1 MKMEQ
6 TKPHA
11 KKALAFLAII
21 VSLLAACLLAGCS
34 SSSSQEKVELEIY
47 AANSLT
53 DAMNE
58 AQEAY
63 TKENPNVTFKDSQ
76 YEASGT
82 LVQKIEA
89 GGAPDIFISANKKNM
104 DKVVED
110 GKIGEDKPFDLFAND
125 LVIVTAED
133 SDIDELDLA
142 QACDGSYT
150 ISVGDK
156 NVPAGTYAKQALY
169 TVGCYTNESGTDGEI
184 TGPIK
189 GKVTEADK
197 VGSVCS
203 YAQSGEV
210 DLGFV
215 YMSAPIASLFLVFPI
230 TFFTGF
236 WLNRNV
242 AFRASPLGTR
252 TQLLRYALSVAG
264 AILLNYLCMKLFVEV
279 VGIWPTPAKLA
290 TSLLSAAY
298 SFLAAR
304 YFTFRGAIED

>member
-1 MKMEQ
+1 M
-6 TKPHA
+6 
-11 KKALAFLAII
+11 
-21 VSLLAACLLAGCS
+21 AACLLAGCS
-34 SSSSQEKVELEIY
+34 SSNSQEKVELEIY

-169 TVGCYTNESGTDGEI
+169 TVGCYTAPMVRSPARSRARSPK
-184 TGPIK
+184 PIRSVRSARMLSLVK
-189 GKVTEADK
+189 SIWASSTAPMLCVT
-197 VGSVCS
+197 
-203 YAQSGEV
+203 
-210 DLGFV
+210 
-215 YMSAPIASLFLVFPI
+215 
-230 TFFTGF
+230 
-236 WLNRNV
+236 V
-242 AFRASPLGTR
+242 A
-252 TQLLRYALSVAG
+252 
-264 AILLNYLCMKLFVEV
+264 
-279 VGIWPTPAKLA
+279 
-290 TSLLSAAY
+290 
-298 SFLAAR
+298 
-304 YFTFRGAIED
+304 

>member
-1 MKMEQ
+1 MER

-11 KKALAFLAII
+11 KKAFALLAII

-34 SSSSQEKVELEIY
+34 NSNAQEKVELEIY

-63 TKENPNVTFKDSQ
+63 TETHPEVTFADSQ
-76 YEASGT
+76 FEASGT
-82 LVQKIEA
+82 LVQKMEA
-89 GGAPDIFISANKKNM
+89 GGKPDIFISANKKNM

-110 GKIGEDKPFDLFAND
+110 DLVAEDAVFDMFKND

-133 SDIDELDLA
+133 SEVNDITLA
-142 QACDGSYT
+142 EVCDGNYT

-169 TVGCYTNESGTDGEI
+169 TVGCYTNETGTDGEI
-184 TGPIK
+184 AGPIK
-189 GKVTEADK
+189 GLVTEADK

-210 DLGFV
+210 DFGFV
-215 YMSAPIASLFLVFPI
+215 YSSDVMRYDGVKSVCIVPGDTHKPIIYPAAVTKDSEHADAAKAFLTWCQEDPEAQKI
-230 TFFTGF
+230 WQKWGF
-236 WLNRNV
+236 ELE
-242 AFRASPLGTR
+242 G
-252 TQLLRYALSVAG
+252 
-264 AILLNYLCMKLFVEV
+264 
-279 VGIWPTPAKLA
+279 
-290 TSLLSAAY
+290 
-298 SFLAAR
+298 
-304 YFTFRGAIED
+304 

>member
-1 MKMEQ
+1 MER

-11 KKALAFLAII
+11 KKAFALLAII

-34 SSSSQEKVELEIY
+34 NSNAQEKVELEIY

-82 LVQKIEA
+82 LVQKMEA
-89 GGAPDIFISANKKNM
+89 GGKPDIFISANKKNM

-110 GKIGEDKPFDLFAND
+110 DLVAEDAVFDMFKND

-133 SDIDELDLA
+133 SEVNDITLA
-142 QACDGSYT
+142 EVCDGNYT

-169 TVGCYTNESGTDGEI
+169 TVGCYTNETGTDGEI
-184 TGPIK
+184 AGPIK
-189 GKVTEADK
+189 GLVTEADK

-210 DLGFV
+210 DFGFV
-215 YMSAPIASLFLVFPI
+215 YSSDVMRYDGVKSVCIVPGDTHKPIIYPAAVTKDSEHADAAKAFLTWCQEDPEAQKI
-230 TFFTGF
+230 WQKWGF
-236 WLNRNV
+236 ELE
-242 AFRASPLGTR
+242 G
-252 TQLLRYALSVAG
+252 
-264 AILLNYLCMKLFVEV
+264 
-279 VGIWPTPAKLA
+279 
-290 TSLLSAAY
+290 
-298 SFLAAR
+298 
-304 YFTFRGAIED
+304 

>member
-1 MKMEQ
+1 MER

-11 KKALAFLAII
+11 KKAFALLAII

-34 SSSSQEKVELEIY
+34 NSNAQEKVELEIY

-53 DAMNE
+53 DAMTE

-63 TKENPNVTFKDSQ
+63 TETHPEVTFADSQ
-76 YEASGT
+76 FEASGT
-82 LVQKIEA
+82 LVQKMEA
-89 GGAPDIFISANKKNM
+89 GGKPDIFISANKKNM
-104 DKVVED
+104 DKVVES
-110 GKIGEDKPFDLFAND
+110 GKIGEDEPFDLFAND

-169 TVGCYTNESGTDGEI
+169 TVGCYTSESGTDGQI

-215 YMSAPIASLFLVFPI
+215 YSSDVMRYGGVRIVCTLPADTHQPIVYPAAVLKDSAHAEAAEAFLSWCQESPDAQKI
-230 TFFTGF
+230 WQKWGF
-236 WLNRNV
+236 EL
-242 AFRASPLGTR
+242 T
-252 TQLLRYALSVAG
+252 
-264 AILLNYLCMKLFVEV
+264 E
-279 VGIWPTPAKLA
+279 
-290 TSLLSAAY
+290 
-298 SFLAAR
+298 
-304 YFTFRGAIED
+304 

>member
-1 MKMEQ
+1 MERS
-6 TKPHA
+6 KPRTR
-11 KKALAFLAII
+11 KAFALLAII

-34 SSSSQEKVELEIY
+34 NSNAQEKVELEIY

-82 LVQKIEA
+82 LVQKMEA
-89 GGAPDIFISANKKNM
+89 GGKPDIFISANKKNM

-110 GKIGEDKPFDLFAND
+110 DLVAEDAVFDMFKND

-133 SDIDELDLA
+133 SEVNDITLA
-142 QACDGSYT
+142 EVCDGNYT

-169 TVGCYTNESGTDGEI
+169 TVGCYTNETGTDGEI
-184 TGPIK
+184 AGPIK
-189 GKVTEADK
+189 GLVTEADK

-210 DLGFV
+210 DFGFV
-215 YMSAPIASLFLVFPI
+215 YSSDVMRYDGVKSVCIVPGDTHKPIIYPAAVTKDSEHADAAKAFLTWCQEDPEAQKI
-230 TFFTGF
+230 WQKWGF
-236 WLNRNV
+236 ELE
-242 AFRASPLGTR
+242 G
-252 TQLLRYALSVAG
+252 
-264 AILLNYLCMKLFVEV
+264 
-279 VGIWPTPAKLA
+279 
-290 TSLLSAAY
+290 
-298 SFLAAR
+298 
-304 YFTFRGAIED
+304 

>member
-1 MKMEQ
+1 MERS
-6 TKPHA
+6 KPRTR
-11 KKALAFLAII
+11 KAVTILAII

-34 SSSSQEKVELEIY
+34 NSNAQEKVELEIY

-82 LVQKIEA
+82 LVQKMEA
-89 GGAPDIFISANKKNM
+89 GGKPDIFISANKKNM

-110 GKIGEDKPFDLFAND
+110 DLVAEDAVFDMFKND

-133 SDIDELDLA
+133 SEVNDITLA
-142 QACDGSYT
+142 EVCDGNYT

-169 TVGCYTNESGTDGEI
+169 TVGCYTNETGTDGEI
-184 TGPIK
+184 AGPIK
-189 GKVTEADK
+189 GLVTEADK

-210 DLGFV
+210 DFGFV
-215 YMSAPIASLFLVFPI
+215 YSSDVMRYDGVKSVCIVPGDTHKPIIYPAAVTKDSEHADAAKAFLTWCQEDPEAQKI
-230 TFFTGF
+230 WQKWGF
-236 WLNRNV
+236 ELE
-242 AFRASPLGTR
+242 G
-252 TQLLRYALSVAG
+252 
-264 AILLNYLCMKLFVEV
+264 
-279 VGIWPTPAKLA
+279 
-290 TSLLSAAY
+290 
-298 SFLAAR
+298 
-304 YFTFRGAIED
+304 

>member
-1 MKMEQ
+1 MERS
-6 TKPHA
+6 KPRTR
-11 KKALAFLAII
+11 KAVTILAII

-34 SSSSQEKVELEIY
+34 NSNAQEKVELEIY

-82 LVQKIEA
+82 LVQKMEA
-89 GGAPDIFISANKKNM
+89 GGKPDIFISANKKNM

-110 GKIGEDKPFDLFAND
+110 DLVAEDAVFDMFKND

-133 SDIDELDLA
+133 SEVNDITLA
-142 QACDGSYT
+142 EVCDGNYT

-169 TVGCYTNESGTDGEI
+169 TVGCYTNETGTDGEI
-184 TGPIK
+184 AGPIK
-189 GKVTEADK
+189 GLVTEADK

-210 DLGFV
+210 DFGFV
-215 YMSAPIASLFLVFPI
+215 YSSDVMRYDGVKSVCIVPGDTHKPIIYPAAVTKDSEHADAAKAFLTWCQEDPETQKI
-230 TFFTGF
+230 WQKWGF
-236 WLNRNV
+236 ELE
-242 AFRASPLGTR
+242 G
-252 TQLLRYALSVAG
+252 
-264 AILLNYLCMKLFVEV
+264 
-279 VGIWPTPAKLA
+279 
-290 TSLLSAAY
+290 
-298 SFLAAR
+298 
-304 YFTFRGAIED
+304 

>member
-1 MKMEQ
+1 MERS
-6 TKPHA
+6 KPRTR
-11 KKALAFLAII
+11 KAVTILAIV
-21 VSLLAACLLAGCS
+21 VSLLTACLLAGCS
-34 SSSSQEKVELEIY
+34 NSNAQEKVELEIY

-63 TKENPNVTFKDSQ
+63 TKENPNVTFEDSQ

-89 GGAPDIFISANKKNM
+89 GGMPDIFISANKKNM
-104 DKVVED
+104 DKVVESD
-110 GKIGEDKPFDLFAND
+110 KIGEDEPFDLFAND

-156 NVPAGTYAKQALY
+156 NVPAGIYAKQALY
-169 TVGCYTNESGTDGEI
+169 TVGCYTSESGTDGQI

-197 VGSVCS
+197 AGSVCS

-215 YMSAPIASLFLVFPI
+215 YSSDVMRYGGVRIVCTLPADTHQPIVYPAAVLKDSAHAEAAEAFLSWCQESPDAQKI
-230 TFFTGF
+230 WQKWGF
-236 WLNRNV
+236 EL
-242 AFRASPLGTR
+242 T
-252 TQLLRYALSVAG
+252 
-264 AILLNYLCMKLFVEV
+264 E
-279 VGIWPTPAKLA
+279 
-290 TSLLSAAY
+290 
-298 SFLAAR
+298 
-304 YFTFRGAIED
+304 

>member
-1 MKMEQ
+1 MEQ

-11 KKALAFLAII
+11 KKALAFLAIV
-21 VSLLAACLLAGCS
+21 VSLLAACLLAGCN

-82 LVQKIEA
+82 
-89 GGAPDIFISANKKNM
+89 PDIFISANKKNM

-142 QACDGSYT
+142 QACDGTYT

-169 TVGCYTNESGTDGEI
+169 TVGCYTNENGTDGEI
-184 TGPIK
+184 TGPVK

-215 YMSAPIASLFLVFPI
+215 YSSDVMRYGGVKTVCTLPADTHQPIVYPAAVLKDSAPAEAAAAFLTWCQVSPEAQKFWQKW
-230 TFFTGF
+230 GF
-236 WLNRNV
+236 
-242 AFRASPLGTR
+242 
-252 TQLLRYALSVAG
+252 
-264 AILLNYLCMKLFVEV
+264 E
-279 VGIWPTPAKLA
+279 LA
-290 TSLLSAAY
+290 
-298 SFLAAR
+298 
-304 YFTFRGAIED
+304 

>member
-1 MKMEQ
+1 MERS
-6 TKPHA
+6 KPRTR
-11 KKALAFLAII
+11 KAVTILAIL

-34 SSSSQEKVELEIY
+34 NSNAQEKVELEIY

-89 GGAPDIFISANKKNM
+89 GGMPDIFISANKKNM
-104 DKVVED
+104 DKVVES
-110 GKIGEDKPFDLFAND
+110 GKIGEDEPFDLFAND

-133 SDIDELDLA
+133 SDLNKIDLA

-169 TVGCYTNESGTDGEI
+169 TVGCYTSESGTDGQI

-197 VGSVCS
+197 AGSVCS

-215 YMSAPIASLFLVFPI
+215 YSSDVMRYGGVRVVCTLPADAHQPIVYPAAVLKDSAHAEAAEAFLSWCQESPDAQKI
-230 TFFTGF
+230 WQKWGF
-236 WLNRNV
+236 EL
-242 AFRASPLGTR
+242 T
-252 TQLLRYALSVAG
+252 
-264 AILLNYLCMKLFVEV
+264 E
-279 VGIWPTPAKLA
+279 
-290 TSLLSAAY
+290 
-298 SFLAAR
+298 
-304 YFTFRGAIED
+304 

>member
-1 MKMEQ
+1 MERS
-6 TKPHA
+6 KPRTR
-11 KKALAFLAII
+11 KAATILAIL

-34 SSSSQEKVELEIY
+34 NSNAQEKVELEIY

-58 AQEAY
+58 AQQAY

-89 GGAPDIFISANKKNM
+89 GGMPDIFISANKKNM
-104 DKVVED
+104 DKVVES
-110 GKIGEDKPFDLFAND
+110 GKIGEDEPFDLFAND

-133 SDIDELDLA
+133 SDLNKIDLA

-156 NVPAGTYAKQALY
+156 NVPAGIYAKQALY
-169 TVGCYTNESGTDGEI
+169 TVGCYTSESGTDGQI

-197 VGSVCS
+197 AGSVCS

-215 YMSAPIASLFLVFPI
+215 YSSDVMRYGGVRIVCTLPADTHQPIVYPAAVLKDSAHAEAAEAFLSWCQESPDAQKI
-230 TFFTGF
+230 WQKWGF
-236 WLNRNV
+236 EL
-242 AFRASPLGTR
+242 T
-252 TQLLRYALSVAG
+252 
-264 AILLNYLCMKLFVEV
+264 E
-279 VGIWPTPAKLA
+279 
-290 TSLLSAAY
+290 
-298 SFLAAR
+298 
-304 YFTFRGAIED
+304 

>member
-1 MKMEQ
+1 MER
-6 TKPHA
+6 TKPRTR
-11 KKALAFLAII
+11 KAVTILAIL

-34 SSSSQEKVELEIY
+34 NSNAQEKVELEIY

-82 LVQKIEA
+82 LVQKMEA
-89 GGAPDIFISANKKNM
+89 GGKPDIFISANKKNM

-110 GKIGEDKPFDLFAND
+110 DLVAEDAVFDMFKND

-133 SDIDELDLA
+133 SEVNDITLA
-142 QACDGSYT
+142 EVCDGNYT

-169 TVGCYTNESGTDGEI
+169 TVGCYTNETGTDGEI
-184 TGPIK
+184 AGPIK
-189 GKVTEADK
+189 GLVTEADK

-210 DLGFV
+210 DFGFV
-215 YMSAPIASLFLVFPI
+215 YSSDVMRYDGVKSVCIVPGDTHKPIIYPAAVTKDSEHADAAKAFLSWCQESPDAQKI
-230 TFFTGF
+230 WQKWGF
-236 WLNRNV
+236 EL
-242 AFRASPLGTR
+242 T
-252 TQLLRYALSVAG
+252 
-264 AILLNYLCMKLFVEV
+264 E
-279 VGIWPTPAKLA
+279 
-290 TSLLSAAY
+290 
-298 SFLAAR
+298 
-304 YFTFRGAIED
+304 

>member
-1 MKMEQ
+1 MEQ
-6 TKPHA
+6 TRSQT
-11 KKALAFLAII
+11 KKALALLAVIM
-21 VSLLAACLLAGCS
+21 SLLAACLLTGCS
-34 SSSSQEKVELEIY
+34 SSNSQEKVELEIY

-63 TKENPNVTFKDSQ
+63 TKTHPNVTFKDSQ

-89 GGAPDIFISANKKNM
+89 GGTPDIFISANKKNM
-104 DKVVED
+104 DEVVED
-110 GKIGEDKPFDLFAND
+110 GKINSDKPVDLFAND

-133 SDIDELDLA
+133 SGISEIDLA

-150 ISVGDK
+150 IAVGDK

-197 VGSVCS
+197 AGSVCA

-215 YMSAPIASLFLVFPI
+215 YSSDVMRYGNVKTVYTLAADTHKPIVYPAAVLKDSAHA
-230 TFFTGF
+230 
-236 WLNRNV
+236 
-242 AFRASPLGTR
+242 
-252 TQLLRYALSVAG
+252 
-264 AILLNYLCMKLFVEV
+264 E
-279 VGIWPTPAKLA
+279 
-290 TSLLSAAY
+290 AAEA
-298 SFLAAR
+298 FLAWCE
-304 YFTFRGAIED
+304 EDPEAQKIWQKWGFELA

>member
-1 MKMEQ
+1 M
-6 TKPHA
+6 
-11 KKALAFLAII
+11 
-21 VSLLAACLLAGCS
+21 SLLAACLLAGCS
-34 SSSSQEKVELEIY
+34 NSNAQEKVELEIY

-89 GGAPDIFISANKKNM
+89 GGMPDIFISANKKNM
-104 DKVVED
+104 DKVVES
-110 GKIGEDKPFDLFAND
+110 GKIGEDEPFDLFAND

-156 NVPAGTYAKQALY
+156 NVPAGIYAKQALY
-169 TVGCYTNESGTDGEI
+169 TVGCYTSESGTDGQI

-197 VGSVCS
+197 AGSVCS

-215 YMSAPIASLFLVFPI
+215 YSSDIMRYGGVRIVCTLPADTHQPIVYPAAVLKDSAHAEAAEAFLSWCQESPDAQKI
-230 TFFTGF
+230 WQKWGF
-236 WLNRNV
+236 EL
-242 AFRASPLGTR
+242 T
-252 TQLLRYALSVAG
+252 
-264 AILLNYLCMKLFVEV
+264 E
-279 VGIWPTPAKLA
+279 
-290 TSLLSAAY
+290 
-298 SFLAAR
+298 
-304 YFTFRGAIED
+304 

>member
-1 MKMEQ
+1 
-6 TKPHA
+6 
-11 KKALAFLAII
+11 
-21 VSLLAACLLAGCS
+21 
-34 SSSSQEKVELEIY
+34 
-47 AANSLT
+47 
-53 DAMNE
+53 MNE

-63 TKENPNVTFKDSQ
+63 TKDNPNVTFKDSQ

-110 GKIGEDKPFDLFAND
+110 GKINEDKPLDLFAND

-133 SDIDELDLA
+133 SDLNEIDLA
-142 QACDGSYT
+142 QACDGTYT

-189 GKVTEADK
+189 DKVTEADK

-215 YMSAPIASLFLVFPI
+215 YSSDVMRYGNVKTVCILPADTHKPIVYPAAVLKDSAHAEAAEAFLSWCQESPDAQKI
-230 TFFTGF
+230 WQKWGF
-236 WLNRNV
+236 
-242 AFRASPLGTR
+242 
-252 TQLLRYALSVAG
+252 
-264 AILLNYLCMKLFVEV
+264 E
-279 VGIWPTPAKLA
+279 LA
-290 TSLLSAAY
+290 
-298 SFLAAR
+298 
-304 YFTFRGAIED
+304 

>member
-1 MKMEQ
+1 MERS
-6 TKPHA
+6 KPRTR
-11 KKALAFLAII
+11 KAVTILAII
-21 VSLLAACLLAGCS
+21 VSLLAACQLAGCS
-34 SSSSQEKVELEIY
+34 NSNAQEKVELEIY

-53 DAMNE
+53 DAMTE

-63 TKENPNVTFKDSQ
+63 TKEHPEVTFKDSQ
-76 YEASGT
+76 FEASGT

-89 GGAPDIFISANKKNM
+89 GGTPDIFISANKKNM
-104 DKVVED
+104 DKVVDD
-110 GKIGEDKPFDLFAND
+110 GKIDNDKPVDLFAND

-133 SDIDELDLA
+133 SNLNEIDLA

-150 ISVGDK
+150 IAVGDK

-215 YMSAPIASLFLVFPI
+215 YSSDVMRYGNVKTVCTLPADTHKPIVYPAAVLKDSAHA
-230 TFFTGF
+230 
-236 WLNRNV
+236 
-242 AFRASPLGTR
+242 
-252 TQLLRYALSVAG
+252 
-264 AILLNYLCMKLFVEV
+264 E
-279 VGIWPTPAKLA
+279 
-290 TSLLSAAY
+290 AAEA
-298 SFLAAR
+298 FLAWCQ
-304 YFTFRGAIED
+304 EDPEAQKIWQRWGFELA